1 MNDLGQRIKQARAD
15 QGLTQAQL
23 AEELHVTRQTISNW
37 ENGRSVPDYVM
48 LGQLARVLQ
57 LDTGIPVL
65 EEPPEEA
72 VSVPE
77 EPAPPEPTQP
87 EKSLSRRAWMIPAI
101 AVLMLCVCV
110 AMAVHWR
117 SSPAR
122 SVYTM
127 EWFAQ
132 EQKAE
137 EGMAFVRTYCL
148 ESPAKARRNR
158 LEATPVY
165 QFAVFMK
172 EENGVGC
179 TIQDITLVYFSG
191 RKIILIDSL
200 AQEDFVDINLGSS
213 YIGANQYRRM
223 GINMPAGK
231 ESGIGFWISGTDDNG
246 NAFESRYYL
255 PLENE

>member
-1 MNDLGQRIKQARAD
+1 MNDLGQRIKQARTD

-48 LGQLARVLQ
+48 LTQLARVLS
-57 LDTGIPVL
+57 LDTGISVPL
-65 EEPPEEA
+65 EPPEEA
-72 VSVPE
+72 ASEPE

-87 EKSLSRRAWMIPAI
+87 EKTLTRKAWMIPAV
-101 AVLMLCVCV
+101 AVLVLCVCV
-110 AMAVHWR
+110 AMVLLWQ
-117 SSPAR
+117 SPADQ
-122 SVYTM
+122 SFYTM
-127 EWFAQ
+127 EWFMQ
-132 EQKAE
+132 EHQAE
-137 EGMAFVRTYCL
+137 EGKALVRTYCL

-158 LEATPVY
+158 PEATPVY

-179 TIQDITLVYFSG
+179 TIRDVTLVYFSG
-191 RKIILIDSL
+191 RKILLIDSL
-200 AQEDFVDINLGSS
+200 AQEDFVDINLGTS